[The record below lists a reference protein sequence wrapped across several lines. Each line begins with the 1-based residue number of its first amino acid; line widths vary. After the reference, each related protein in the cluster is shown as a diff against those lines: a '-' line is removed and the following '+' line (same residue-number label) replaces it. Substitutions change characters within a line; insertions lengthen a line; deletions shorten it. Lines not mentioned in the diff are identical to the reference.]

1 MIRLAFALAVTM
13 TILSACGLKGELERP
28 VPLFGNPPNEGPN
41 DPRTIK
47 AKEQAEAKRK
57 AEEDAAQRA
66 ARDTTNTQPAIE
78 MPDRPQ

>member
-13 TILSACGLKGELERP
+13 TMLSACGLKGELERP